1 MIPPPVTDKII
12 YLHFNLTSMSTK
24 RNNNDW
30 KCLIQH
36 PFTIDVAQKHT
47 IKYEN
52 THSENSGTHI
62 IVI

>member
-12 YLHFNLTSMSTK
+12 YLHFNLIGMTSMSAK

-47 IKYEN
+47 IK
-52 THSENSGTHI
+52 
-62 IVI
+62 